1 MSKIT
6 ALPPAGLLQGN
17 EFLPLVQGGDTRRAT
32 LDQFGGMLSRYEA
45 AREQIR
51 ARASLFGIT
60 SQAEARLFAAEA
72 TEASFADEFYR
83 HGYAQSALADFAG
96 WEVFGGPFLI
106 DGRGLH
112 VTGGI
117 TPAIGQSSPGDVT
130 VVVEADVPAFDG
142 TSKVLAS
149 YVGDLIES
157 RVALYRSDTGIWAG
171 QLYHPTE
178 GFKFV
183 PGPYLPGAGRM
194 RAAFTVNDKL
204 TRFCFAGG
212 EILSIATKR
221 PPKLLRLWLG
231 WQALGY
237 GSALNGQFVR
247 VAIYPH
253 GVTDEQLRAMTGGP
267 ALDDETTSL
276 IDSRIR
282 THDNDRDAHE
292 LAVLRRQA
300 ELADSKTGTWTVRA
314 ADGFTGADGAA
325 MGNTEIGN
333 LPWSVGS
340 TVRKGG
346 RIQDKN
352 GGFAGSFITTG
363 YADGQI
369 EADLYPGTNEASLQ
383 FRMNAATSMCWLLQ
397 RTADGGVTLYIQW
410 QGATTRAT
418 QPIAVPVQDGERYKV
433 RFIGPRIW
441 VFRIYAGVETL
452 LFDVTDTRLMT
463 ETLAGIRLNGGGSAD
478 NFLYRSREA
487 L

>member
-6 ALPPAGLLQGN
+6 ALPAAGLLTGD
-17 EFLPLVQGGDTRRAT
+17 EFLPLVQEGETRRAT

-45 AREQIR
+45 ARERIR
-51 ARASLFGIT
+51 ARALLFGIT

-72 TEASFADEFYR
+72 IETSFADHVYR
-83 HGYAQSALADFAG
+83 HGYSQSALADFAG
-96 WEVFGGPFLI
+96 WEVYGGPFLI

-112 VTGGI
+112 VANGI
-117 TPAIGQSSPGDVT
+117 TPAIGISSPGEVT
-130 VVVEADVPAFDG
+130 VIVEADVPAFDG

-149 YVGDLIES
+149 YVGDMIES

-171 QLYHPTE
+171 LLYHPTE
-178 GFKFV
+178 GMKFV
-183 PGPYLPGAGRM
+183 PGPYSPGAGRM
-194 RAAFTVNDKL
+194 RAAFTVSDKL
-204 TRFCFAGG
+204 TRFCFGGG

-221 PPKLLRLWLG
+221 PPTLLRLWLG
-231 WQALGY
+231 WSALGF
-237 GSALNGQFVR
+237 GSALDGQFVR
-247 VAIYPH
+247 AAIYPH

-267 ALDDETTSL
+267 ALDDETTTL

-292 LAVLRRQA
+292 LAVLRRQS
-300 ELADSKTGTWTVRA
+300 ELADSKTGTWTLRA
-314 ADGFTGADGAA
+314 ADSFTGTDGSA
-325 MGNTEIGN
+325 MGNTEVGN
-333 LPWSVGS
+333 LPWSAG
-340 TVRKGG
+340 TLVRKGG
-346 RIQDKN
+346 RMRDKN
-352 GGFAGSFITTG
+352 DGFAGSFITTG

-369 EADLYPGTNEASLQ
+369 EADLYPGSSEASLQ

-397 RTADGGVTLYIQW
+397 RTADGGVTLFIQW
-410 QGATTRAT
+410 QGATLRAT
-418 QPIAVPVQDGERYKV
+418 QPIAVPVQLGERYKV

-441 VFRIYAGVETL
+441 VFRIYGGVETL
-452 LFDVTDTRLMT
+452 LFDVTDARLMT